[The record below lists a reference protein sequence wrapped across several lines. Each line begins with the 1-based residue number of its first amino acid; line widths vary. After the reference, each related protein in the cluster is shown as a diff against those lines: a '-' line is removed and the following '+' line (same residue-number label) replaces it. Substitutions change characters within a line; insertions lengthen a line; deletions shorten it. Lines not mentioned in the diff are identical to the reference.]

1 VEEHRFCYTFFPG
14 SSRTG
19 YELQPA

>member
-1 VEEHRFCYTFFPG
+1 VEEHRFCYTFYPG
-14 SSRTG
+14 SSLDG